1 MDLVNLEDALNKILA
16 VLEEIKEN
24 TAKEDN

>member
-16 VLEEIKEN
+16 ILEEIKEN